1 MNESEINDE
10 TQTTNLTFE
19 TFAKLVIERL
29 DRIELRLNKIESR
42 FDKIEAKVD
51 EGFEQM
57 RMKFVH
63 YDVMFDRLQS
73 AMLRALSVS
82 LDARADVRL
91 IHEETFIRARNS
103 VSKDRM
109 REAELSS

>member
-1 MNESEINDE
+1 MNESQINDE

-29 DRIELRLNKIESR
+29 D
-42 FDKIEAKVD
+42 KIEAKVD

-57 RMKFVH
+57 RLKFVH
-63 YDVMFDRLQS
+63 YDVMFDRLEATAS
-73 AMLRALSVS
+73 RALSVS

-103 VSKDRM
+103 VSKDKM